1 MPPTFSGAPPS
12 SLLMWAV
19 DAAIT
24 APQPGSIDCSAVTFA
39 PVPLKTG
46 KTSTGFPKWPANTSR
61 SRPVTVSAP
70 YAGS

>member
-12 SLLMWAV
+12 SLLTCAV

-24 APQPGSIDCSAVTFA
+24 APHRGSIDCSAVTFA

-46 KTSTGFPKWPANTSR
+46 NTSTGLPK
-61 SRPVTVSAP
+61 
-70 YAGS
+70 